1 MDELELSLNIFIIA
15 TRDELTPGIR
25 GHVTFKFDFGAEVI
39 AVLHRQC
46 ELISLVLFAF
56 HCHRL
61 LQLQQA

>member
-46 ELISLVLFAF
+46 ELIPLVLFAF